1 MFPLSR
7 IQFFQFTAVGT
18 LVVLC
23 AFASAAPMLAWLV
36 KERGVSPHIPV
47 FDKSWRDDGTL
58 SRADFTYDAGQ
69 NLYVCPQGKLL
80 GSGLIQTQN
89 ATMAART
96 TADRKLT
103 ASLS

>member
-1 MFPLSR
+1 M
-7 IQFFQFTAVGT
+7 VNK
-18 LVVLC
+18 
-23 AFASAAPMLAWLV
+23 W
-36 KERGVSPHIPV
+36 
-47 FDKSWRDDGTL
+47 
-58 SRADFTYDAGQ
+58 
-69 NLYVCPQGKLL
+69 LL